1 MGLET
6 LMSPDFKF
14 NTIKDLLIPWTGQE
28 KLPQKNAHR
37 WKLKFGYQKEQQPPN
52 TETKAHLFVSHK
64 TEGGLG
70 RHRTPL
76 ALQQA

>member
-1 MGLET
+1 
-6 LMSPDFKF
+6 MSPYFKS
-14 NTIKDLLIPWTGQE
+14 NTIRDLLLPWTGKE

-37 WKLKFGYQKEQQPPN
+37 GKLKFGYQKEQQAPN
-52 TETKAHLFVSHK
+52 TETKAHLFVPHK
-64 TEGGLG
+64 AEGGLG